1 MEHEIRLYTQPLCG
15 YCDIIKEMLDKAG
28 YVYYTI
34 DITKV
39 DGSKRFLKERNHKT
53 VPQLYVGDTHVN
65 KKDTLE
71 YSIEELSNIINQAR
85 LDVSSTD
92 WPEGNGEQ
100 EF

>member
-1 MEHEIRLYTQPLCG
+1 
-15 YCDIIKEMLDKAG
+15 
-28 YVYYTI
+28 
-34 DITKV
+34 
-39 DGSKRFLKERNHKT
+39 
-53 VPQLYVGDTHVN
+53 LYVGDTHVN

-85 LDVSSTD
+85 LGVASTD